1 MNAGAHAGEDAAA
14 GVRLVVGTVRHAR
27 LRPTAHALA
36 YAHWFVMLP
45 LRQLRNAPC
54 ALLRRNGRG
63 WVAFHD
69 ADHGA
74 GGPDCLAW
82 IESTLAA
89 HGIDGVDG
97 EIWLQTSLRVLGH
110 AFKPVSFW
118 YCHRRDGKLRAVI
131 AEVNNTFG
139 ERHCYVLDG
148 PQLAF
153 GVEQTA
159 SKVFHVSPFCD
170 VRGTYRFRFMR
181 TDLRGLG
188 HGARVLVRIDVDD
201 DAGPLLTTSVG
212 GVSGPLTSAG
222 LRRVLWRMPLAVSG
236 VLWRIHW
243 HALRLWIKR
252 VPWFSKPRPPSVAFT
267 R

>member
-1 MNAGAHAGEDAAA
+1 M
-14 GVRLVVGTVRHAR
+14 
-27 LRPTAHALA
+27 
-36 YAHWFVMLP
+36 
-45 LRQLRNAPC
+45 PC
-54 ALLRRNGRG
+54 ALLRRNRRG
-63 WVAFHD
+63 GVAFHD

-82 IESTLAA
+82 IESLLTAQ
-89 HGIDGVDG
+89 GIDGVDG

-118 YCHRRDGKLRAVI
+118 YCHRHDGTLRAVI

-148 PQLAF
+148 PTLAF
-153 GVEQTA
+153 GVEQRA

-170 VRGTYRFRFMR
+170 LRGTYRFRFMR
-181 TDLRGLG
+181 TDLADAVSTG
-188 HGARVLVRIDVDD
+188 RVLVRIDVDD

-212 GVSGPLTSAG
+212 GVSRPLTSAG

-236 VLWRIHW
+236 VLLRIHW

-252 VPWFSKPRPPSVAFT
+252 VPWFSKPSPPSVAFT

>member
-1 MNAGAHAGEDAAA
+1 MSAGPIAEP

-27 LRPTAHALA
+27 LRPTAHALC
-36 YAHWFVMLP
+36 YGHWFVMLP
-45 LRQLRNAPC
+45 LRRLRDVPC
-54 ALLRRNGRG
+54 ALLRRNRRG
-63 WVAFHD
+63 GVAFHD

-82 IESTLAA
+82 IESLLTAQ
-89 HGIDGVDG
+89 GIDGVDG

-118 YCHRRDGKLRAVI
+118 YCHRHDGTLRAVI

-148 PQLAF
+148 PTLAF
-153 GVEQTA
+153 GVEQRA

-170 VRGTYRFRFMR
+170 LRGTYRFRFMR
-181 TDLRGLG
+181 TDLADAVSTG
-188 HGARVLVRIDVDD
+188 RVLVRIDVDD

-212 GVSGPLTSAG
+212 GVSRPLTSAG

-236 VLWRIHW
+236 VLLRIHW

-252 VPWFSKPRPPSVAFT
+252 VPWFSKPSPPSVAFT

>member
-1 MNAGAHAGEDAAA
+1 MTGGTHAGVSAAP

-45 LRQLRNAPC
+45 LRQLRDAPC

-118 YCHRRDGKLRAVI
+118 YCHRHDGTLRAVV

-139 ERHCYVLDG
+139 ERHVYL
-148 PQLAF
+148 LA
-153 GVEQTA
+153 GHDLAWGRELRA
-159 SKVFHVSPFCD
+159 RKVFHVSPFCEVD
-170 VRGTYRFRFMR
+170 GHYRFRFAGGEASR
-181 TDLRGLG
+181 FAQIDYHDAEGKLLITTIDG
-188 HGARVLVRIDVDD
+188 HAE
-201 DAGPLLTTSVG
+201 
-212 GVSGPLTSAG
+212 PLTAATAAKAFLAFPFLTAG
-222 LRRVLWRMPLAVSG
+222 VVA
-236 VLWRIHW
+236 RIHW
-243 HALRLWIKR
+243 QALKLWAKR
-252 VPWFSKPRPPSVAFT
+252 VPWFSKPEPPIQETT